1 MRFRSGVRTSHHVRT
16 VDESGWMFDG
26 SGRGRTRII
35 VQAGDPEELD
45 LNSPVWTAVY
55 DAWAHMVL
63 ITPMFVPS

>member
-1 MRFRSGVRTSHHVRT
+1 
-16 VDESGWMFDG
+16 MFDG